1 VRIVVA
7 IHRYFPATGGSE
19 RTAQVIAEGA
29 AHRGHEVTVVT
40 QAEPGAPSRERLN
53 GVTVIRIDMRRFGR
67 FRIPRGY
74 LALLR
79 SLSADVFHLHGNRIW
94 CVDYYLPWARSFSW
108 PQVITPHGFY
118 HYWMRRG
125 FVRWLYYRHYF
136 PARLRAFGAYVAHTE
151 GERDQAVGWGYPSDR
166 IKVIPASVDAAEFS
180 SPPADLPAI
189 RAAWALPTRR
199 VGVFVGALFDNK
211 RVDRLIRAVAA
222 THGEWGLV
230 VIGADGPASGYDRV
244 HCERLAQQLAAP
256 VRFLGAQ
263 PRSAVVAAMFAAD
276 AYLQG
281 SAFEGFGVSLLEA
294 MAAGRPFVAFDTGA
308 ARELSRTGAGFC
320 VQNEEEMVERL
331 KMPASQLESMGAV
344 GRAAVREYSPERM
357 VDRYLAV
364 YESIAR
370 RPGIEAEKGGSLAGG
385 K

>member
-1 VRIVVA
+1 MRIVVA

-40 QAEPGAPSRERLN
+40 QAETGAPAREVLN
-53 GVTVIRIDMRRFGR
+53 GVTVIRIGMRKFGR

-74 LALLR
+74 LPVLR
-79 SLSADVFHLHGNRIW
+79 SLPADVFHLHGNRIW

-125 FVRWLYYRHYF
+125 FIRWLYYQHYF
-136 PARLRAFGAYVAHTE
+136 PARLRAFAAYAAHTE
-151 GERDQAVGWGYPSDR
+151 GERDQAVSWGYPSDQ
-166 IKVIPASVDAAEFS
+166 IKVIPASVDIAEFS
-180 SPPADLPAI
+180 SPPVDIPAV
-189 RAAWALPTRR
+189 RAAWGLSPPRI
-199 VGVFVGALFDNK
+199 GLFVGALFDNK

-230 VIGADGPASGYDRV
+230 VIGADGPTSPYDRG
-244 HCERLAQQLAAP
+244 HCEQLAQQLGAP
-256 VRFLGAQ
+256 VRFLGPQ
-263 PRSAVVAAMFAAD
+263 PRAAVISAMFAAD

-294 MAAGRPFVAFDTGA
+294 MAAGRPFLAFDTGA
-308 ARELSRTGAGFC
+308 AHELSRTGAGFC
-320 VQNEEEMVERL
+320 VQSEGEMIERL
-331 KMPASQLESMGAV
+331 KGSTAEFNSMGAV
-344 GRAAVREYSPERM
+344 GRAAAREYSPDRM

-370 RPGIEAEKGGSLAGG
+370 RSGAVSEKTRGSAGNL
-385 K
+385 

>member
-1 VRIVVA
+1 MRIVIA

-29 AHRGHEVTVVT
+29 ALRGHEVTVVT
-40 QAEPGAPSRERLN
+40 QAEPGAPAREALH
-53 GVTVIRIDMRRFGR
+53 GVTVIRIEMRKFGR

-79 SLSADVFHLHGNRIW
+79 SLPADVFHLHGNRIW

-125 FVRWLYYRHYF
+125 FVRWLYYQHYF
-136 PARLRAFGAYVAHTE
+136 PGRLRAFGAYSAHTE
-151 GERDQAVGWGYPSDR
+151 GERDQAVSWGYPLDR
-166 IKVIPASVDAAEFS
+166 IEVIPASVDLVEFT
-180 SPPADLPAI
+180 SPPNNV
-189 RAAWALPTRR
+189 RALRAGWGLPTPRI
-199 VGVFVGALFDNK
+199 GLFVGALFDNK
-211 RVDRLIRAVAA
+211 RVDRLIRAVTA

-230 VIGADGPASGYDRV
+230 VIGGDGPDSPYDRA
-244 HCERLAQQLAAP
+244 HCEQLARQLAAP

-263 PRSAVVAAMFAAD
+263 PRSVVVSAMFAAD

-294 MAAGRPFVAFDTGA
+294 MAAGRPFIAFDTGA
-308 ARELSRTGAGFC
+308 ARELSRTGAGFS
-320 VQNEEEMVERL
+320 VQSEDELIERL
-331 KMPASQLESMGAV
+331 KVPPAQLESMGAV
-344 GRAAVREYSPERM
+344 GREAVRAYTPERM
-357 VDRYLAV
+357 IDRYLAV
-364 YESIAR
+364 YQSVAR
-370 RPGIEAEKGGSLAGG
+370 RPGAESEKVRAPMGLS
-385 K
+385 